1 VAEVLVLLCHLVSS
15 EEEGTLT
22 QMNVPGMMP
31 MRVPKKKSL
40 KGTERSGEARLM
52 NQLGR
57 RGEMRRNKK

>member
-1 VAEVLVLLCHLVSS
+1 
-15 EEEGTLT
+15 
-22 QMNVPGMMP
+22 MNVPGMMP